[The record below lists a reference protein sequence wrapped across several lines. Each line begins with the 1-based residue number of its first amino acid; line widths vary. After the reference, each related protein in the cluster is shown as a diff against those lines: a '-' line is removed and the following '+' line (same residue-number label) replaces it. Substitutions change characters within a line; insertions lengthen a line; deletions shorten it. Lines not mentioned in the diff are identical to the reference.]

1 MTDQGTVVYVGEPD
15 VVHSLVPGGPGLVFG
30 RDPDACDVV
39 VWSALNEPTLSRR
52 AGVLWLVDGQLWLR
66 NLSLG
71 HDLLVVV
78 PGQPPQGH
86 LPPRTGADDPG
97 AARTLPARSCLVLG
111 PAGCELV
118 VRPPAETALGTA
130 LAGAPLPDDESDLE
144 RTLVVPTVPGHL
156 RAVAEALCAPLLSGG
171 ALPATYAQ
179 ICEQLG
185 IESVKRV
192 RSLVAE
198 LCALYPDAGGD
209 AAAAGAWPTRRARE
223 DRLVSDLLDHPAH
236 REPDGWRF
244 DERPDPRAAAAAPER
259 RRALALPDHY
269 EAAHLLVRHGLVG
282 RSPARQQDLGAQ
294 DAGAA

>member
-1 MTDQGTVVYVGEPD
+1 MTDQGSVVYVGEPD
-15 VVHSLVPGGPGLVFG
+15 VVHALVPGGPGLVFG

-52 AGVLWLVDGQLWLR
+52 AGVLWLADGQLWLR

-78 PGQPPQGH
+78 PGQPPLGH
-86 LPPRTGADDPG
+86 LPPRTGAGDPG
-97 AARTLPARSCLVLG
+97 AARTLPARSCLVVG

-118 VRPPAETALGTA
+118 VRPPAGTA
-130 LAGAPLPDDESDLE
+130 LTGAVPPDDESDVESDVE
-144 RTLVVPTVPGHL
+144 RTLVVPAVPGHL

-198 LCALYPDAGGD
+198 LCALYPDTGG
-209 AAAAGAWPTRRARE
+209 ATAAGAWPARRARE
-223 DRLVSDLLDHPAH
+223 DELVSALLDHPAH
-236 REPDGWRF
+236 RGTDGWRF
-244 DERPDPRAAAAAPER
+244 DERPDARAAAGAPER

-282 RSPARQQDLGAQ
+282 RPRALRQEVGGQ

>member
-15 VVHSLVPGGPGLVFG
+15 VVHALVPGGPGLVFG

-52 AGVLWLVDGQLWLR
+52 AGVLWLADGQLWLR
-66 NLSLG
+66 NLSRG

-78 PGQPPQGH
+78 PGQPPLGH
-86 LPPRTGADDPG
+86 LPPRAGADDPG

-118 VRPPAETALGTA
+118 VRPAAVTALT
-130 LAGAPLPDDESDLE
+130 GAALPDDESDVE
-144 RTLVVPTVPGHL
+144 RTLVVPAVPGHL

-198 LCALYPDAGGD
+198 LCTLYPDTGG
-209 AAAAGAWPTRRARE
+209 ATAAGAWPARRARE
-223 DRLVSDLLDHPAH
+223 DELVSALLDHPAH
-236 REPDGWRF
+236 RQTDGWRF
-244 DERPDPRAAAAAPER
+244 DERPDPRAEAGAPEQ

-282 RSPARQQDLGAQ
+282 RSRARRQDLGAQ